1 MKTTEIPVSEL
12 TAILATA
19 RAIGLGLASLQ
30 TLLLLSDHEEL
41 NMTCLAN
48 EIGVTTSSMTQHAQR
63 LIARRLIE
71 RTDRSLV
78 DRRVCSIRLTELGRQ
93 RVFQL
98 TGHAS
103 FAA

>member
-19 RAIGLGLASLQ
+19 RAIGLGLASQQ
-30 TLLLLSDHEEL
+30 TLLLLADQEEI
-41 NMTCLAN
+41 NMTALAA
-48 EIGVTTSSMTQHAQR
+48 EIGVTPASATGTTQR
-63 LIARRLIE
+63 LIGRRHIE
-71 RTDRSLV
+71 RTDRSLI

-98 TGHAS
+98 TGHAA